1 MEHGWRL
8 ETVEGGGSC
17 GGGVCLWCWSCR
29 ISVEIS
35 KKLSDVGA
43 PYPGCREAI
52 RESYKRRGLAEDC
65 IPVLLASLSDNTIK
79 QYNASLQ
86 KWWTFCSKDN
96 LDVFNS
102 DSKLVMFLKH
112 NLKSTEAVVHV
123 FVCVFIE
130 IRDEVS
136 IELAEEYW
144 KKISRVFLKHNLKS
158 TEAVVHVFVCVFI
171 EIRDEV
177 SIELAEEY
185 WKKISRVTL
194 KIFLNQRALIY
205 LMKIDKI
212 M

>member
-35 KKLSDVGA
+35 
-43 PYPGCREAI
+43 
-52 RESYKRRGLAEDC
+52 
-65 IPVLLASLSDNTIK
+65 
-79 QYNASLQ
+79 
-86 KWWTFCSKDN
+86 
-96 LDVFNS
+96 
-102 DSKLVMFLKH
+102 
-112 NLKSTEAVVHV
+112 
-123 FVCVFIE
+123 
-130 IRDEVS
+130 
-136 IELAEEYW
+136 
-144 KKISRVFLKHNLKS
+144 FLKHNLKS